1 VFVAGVLLAGRSSR
15 PSPLLDRSLG
25 TARSCGF
32 DQLLVTVDDTA
43 DEVRAQVDLSDA
55 TVVQNLYFAT
65 GRGGS
70 LATVVEWI
78 DPRADGVVVL
88 TVDRPGTRAS
98 SVRGLLGVVAPD
110 SIGVCRYQDGLGHPF
125 WFGRELFDELAML
138 RGDQAVWTLLHSGR
152 FRVTASRVDGAVP
165 AEVTSGEDYQS
176 LVGG

>member
-1 VFVAGVLLAGRSSR
+1 VFVAGVLLAGGSSR
-15 PSPLLDRSLG
+15 PSPLLDRGLG
-25 TARSCGF
+25 TARACGF
-32 DQLLVTVDDTA
+32 DQLLVTVDRTA

-78 DPRADGVVVL
+78 DPSADGVVVL
-88 TVDRPGTRAS
+88 TVDRPGLRAS
-98 SVRGLLGVVAPD
+98 SVHALSAVVTPA
-110 SIGVCRYQDGLGHPF
+110 SIGVCRYQDGLGPPF
-125 WFGRELFDELAML
+125 WFGRELFDELALL

-165 AEVTSGEDYQS
+165 AEVGTWEDYQA
-176 LVGG
+176 LVHG